1 MYINRARVLYKD
13 TDSLFYE
20 VRTAD
25 LYYDM
30 RSLKTDLDL
39 SSYPKEHPLFSEAN
53 RKVPL
58 KRTDELNGAIVAE
71 AVFLKPK
78 AYSIAY
84 VDGLSLKTKQ
94 SAKGVNHE
102 VKKTLQHEK
111 FKSVLFNGLTLKS
124 SMVHLTSKNLKLLST
139 KSTK

>member
-1 MYINRARVLYKD
+1 MYNDRARVLYKD
-13 TDSLFYE
+13 TASLFYE
-20 VRTAD
+20 VWTAD

-30 RSLKTDLDL
+30 RSLKTDLHL
-39 SSYPKEHPLFSEAN
+39 SSHPKEHPLFSEAN

-58 KRTDELNGAIVAE
+58 KLTDELNGAIVVE

-84 VDGLSLKTKQ
+84 VDRFSVKTKQ

-102 VKKTLQHEK
+102 VKKTLQK
-111 FKSVLFNGLTLKS
+111 NSNLFCLTDWL
-124 SMVHLTSKNLKLLST
+124 
-139 KSTK
+139 

>member
-1 MYINRARVLYKD
+1 MIPMYNDRARVLYKD
-13 TDSLFYE
+13 TASLFYE
-20 VRTAD
+20 VWTAD

-30 RSLKTDLDL
+30 RSLKTDLHL
-39 SSYPKEHPLFSEAN
+39 SSHPKEHPLFSEAN

-58 KRTDELNGAIVAE
+58 KLTDELNGAIVVE

-84 VDGLSLKTKQ
+84 VDRFSVKTKQ

-102 VKKTLQHEK
+102 VKKTLQK
-111 FKSVLFNGLTLKS
+111 NSNLFCLTD
-124 SMVHLTSKNLKLLST
+124 
-139 KSTK
+139 